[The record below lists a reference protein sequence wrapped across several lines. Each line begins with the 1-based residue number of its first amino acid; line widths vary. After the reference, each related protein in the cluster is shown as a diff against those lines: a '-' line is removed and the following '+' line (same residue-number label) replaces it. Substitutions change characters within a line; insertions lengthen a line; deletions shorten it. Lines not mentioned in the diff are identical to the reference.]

1 MSEVPVV
8 GVAKTAQEFMLT
20 KPNSRKSAVVEIEE
34 NLLDRLLQDEFSEPS
49 QEILGALYDDAR
61 AHETWGVRLWN
72 VFRTENAFWHIQV
85 VLTTAMFAISWY
97 FLVAQLAGVESFGS
111 NVPPRILDVLIAFGI
126 AASSYSFY
134 ALFTKRRPRKRRAAM
149 GLFLVYLY
157 QLIYLNLAGQ
167 GTTLINITFL
177 SLASVAVAL
186 FTEWSRPSK

>member
-1 MSEVPVV
+1 MPLV
-8 GVAKTAQEFMLT
+8 GVRKTASEYMLT
-20 KPNSRKSAVVEIEE
+20 KPNSRKSAVCSVEE

-72 VFRTENAFWHIQV
+72 TFRTENAFWHIQG
-85 VLTTAMFAISWY
+85 VLSTAMFAISWY
-97 FLVAQLAGVESFGS
+97 FLIASLAGAPNIGDSIPQSVLSA
-111 NVPPRILDVLIAFGI
+111 LIAFGLS
-126 AASSYSFY
+126 ASSYSFY

-149 GLFLVYLY
+149 GLFLVYAY

-177 SLASVAVAL
+177 SLASVAIAL
-186 FTEWSRPSK
+186 FTEWSRPSR